1 MKQYVMVLLMTI
13 SITLSGCTIYLDNG
27 SEIVNESGYEKT
39 YELEDQEDVDEL
51 NIDCVLGIGEFS
63 IKGGSEK
70 LVDAQFEYSNEAW
83 EPQIDNS
90 RVGRIQN
97 VDMKNPSVNLNSLN
111 NYKYNWKL
119 ELSKI
124 KPVSL
129 DLDLGIGEG
138 ELDFREVNL
147 KNLNLQMGVG
157 DVTLNL
163 RKNYGKDL
171 DIHIDGGVGKLKVLL
186 PKDIGVKVKINGG
199 LKAVSGKNILMKN
212 DIYYN
217 NSFQTSDYVVELDIA
232 AGIGQ
237 IELLVED

>member
-1 MKQYVMVLLMTI
+1 MKRYVMILLIMI
-13 SITLSGCTIYLDNG
+13 SFTLSGCTIYLDDD

-39 YELEDQEDVDEL
+39 YVLEDEDEVEEL
-51 NIDCVLGIGEFS
+51 KVDCVLGIGEFS

-70 LVDAQFEYSNEAW
+70 LIDAQFEYSNKAW
-83 EPQIDNS
+83 EPQIDS
-90 RVGRIQN
+90 IRVGNIEN

-119 ELSKI
+119 ELSKV

-129 DLDLGIGEG
+129 ELDLGIGEG

-186 PKDIGVKVKINGG
+186 PKDIGVKVKITGG
-199 LKAVSGKNILMKN
+199 LKAISGKNILMKN

-217 NSFQTSDYVVELDIA
+217 NAFQTSDYVVELDIV